1 MNAMPSQAPYLAYV
15 RKLCQGAALHPEELV
30 EILRELDGEDVHS
43 YRRRLLEA
51 AEPWTQRFGAYAHS
65 PVAPVTSLSALLS
78 RAYVAGI
85 CAVDDL
91 APDALERQVRRLIV
105 DGYTHGWPRPAAT
118 NDQVM
123 QMIHHIEEHTR
134 LVKACKRPRGMS

>member
-1 MNAMPSQAPYLAYV
+1 M

-30 EILRELDGEDVHS
+30 EILGELNGEDVYS

-51 AEPWTQRFGAYAHS
+51 AAPLTQRVGAQTLA
-65 PVAPVTSLSALLS
+65 PVAPVTGLSALLS

-85 CAVDDL
+85 CAIDDL

-105 DGYTHGWPRPAAT
+105 EGHTHGWPRPAAT
-118 NDQVM
+118 DDHVV
-123 QMIHHIEEHTR
+123 QMIHYIEEHTR
-134 LVKACKRPRGMS
+134 LVKACKRPRGM